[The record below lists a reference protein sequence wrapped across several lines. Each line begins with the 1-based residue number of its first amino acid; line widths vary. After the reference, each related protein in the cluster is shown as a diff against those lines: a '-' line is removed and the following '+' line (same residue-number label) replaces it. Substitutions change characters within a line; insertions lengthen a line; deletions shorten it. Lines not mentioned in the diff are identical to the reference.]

1 MSKPSSVPARS
12 ACHRMSH
19 LTSPEAAA
27 RSLAVSLC
35 VVRLGPVLFTAMV
48 TRPGYRP
55 QRNGGARLAD
65 ACSPEPQRVHQ
76 DGQGPHTW
84 PLLALSGPGSDRE
97 SAAVAPARCGI
108 WSPCWAWPS
117 PPRQSVLVRYGWR
130 EAIPSR
136 RGHAGEPGAMQAG
149 QCRESPPSYAMPLWA
164 GTEWA
169 DEGRCDPH

>member
-48 TRPGYRP
+48 TRPGYRT

-65 ACSPEPQRVHQ
+65 ARSPEPQRVHEA
-76 DGQGPHTW
+76 GQGPHTW

-149 QCRESPPSYAMPLWA
+149 QCRESPPSCAMPLWA